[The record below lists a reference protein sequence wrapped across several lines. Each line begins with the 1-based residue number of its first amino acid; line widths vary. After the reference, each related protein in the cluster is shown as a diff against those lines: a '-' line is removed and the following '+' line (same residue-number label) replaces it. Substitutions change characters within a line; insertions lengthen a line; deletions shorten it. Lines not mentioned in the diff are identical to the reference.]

1 MFDLN
6 VYRLVQTNT
15 LNNKTRLIN
24 FNIMTDTKSNNGLK
38 VIAGLLG
45 VILLGT
51 IIYTVSLYQDKKKT
65 TDALTQQKD
74 LVVED
79 LNSLKSEYDKAILES
94 NATNE
99 ELVNARDRIA
109 QYIDSVKTMK
119 ADISSLYRYRNQVN
133 ILTKEREEL
142 LSKID
147 ELTKSNT
154 MIAMQRDSTF
164 VELTKQ
170 TVFNDSLVV
179 QNTQLADVVEKGSAL
194 NLSRFTVDA
203 VKERNSGKLVS
214 TSRANGTDK
223 FKICFTVA
231 DNVIAQAGDR
241 EFFLEVLDPQ
251 GNVLGESYS
260 KSNASGSSVTY
271 SKGTNFYYENKS
283 LDVCDFINKPAGDFQ
298 KGNYMVNVYDDK
310 LKLLGTSKFTL
321 K

>member
-1 MFDLN
+1 
-6 VYRLVQTNT
+6 
-15 LNNKTRLIN
+15 
-24 FNIMTDTKSNNGLK
+24 MTETKSNNGLK

-194 NLSRFTVDA
+194 NLSKFTVDA
-203 VKERNSGKLVS
+203 VKERNNGKLVS

>member
-1 MFDLN
+1 
-6 VYRLVQTNT
+6 
-15 LNNKTRLIN
+15 
-24 FNIMTDTKSNNGLK
+24 MTETKSNNGLK
-38 VIAGLLG
+38 VLAGLLG
-45 VILLGT
+45 VLLLGV

-65 TDALTQQKD
+65 ETVLTEEKA

-99 ELVNARDRIA
+99 ELVAARDNIA
-109 QYIDSVKTMK
+109 KYLDSVKTMK
-119 ADISSLYRYRNQVN
+119 SDISSLSRYRRQVN
-133 ILTKEREEL
+133 VLKKERAQL
-142 LSKID
+142 LKQVDS
-147 ELTKSNT
+147 LTQSNT
-154 MIAMQRDSTF
+154 MIAMQRDSTYT
-164 VELTKQ
+164 ELEKQ

-179 QNTQLADVVEKGSAL
+179 QNTQLADVVERGSAL
-194 NLSRFTVDA
+194 NLSKFNVDA
-203 VKERNSGKLVS
+203 VKERKSGKMKS
-214 TSRANGTDK
+214 TSRAKSTDK

-231 DNVIAQAGDR
+231 DNLIAEAGDR

-260 KSNASGSSVTY
+260 KTNDAGASVTY

-283 LDVCDFINKPAGDFQ
+283 LDVCDYINKPAGDFQ
-298 KGNYMVNVYDDK
+298 KGNYMVNVYDDR

>member
-1 MFDLN
+1 
-6 VYRLVQTNT
+6 
-15 LNNKTRLIN
+15 
-24 FNIMTDTKSNNGLK
+24 MTETKSNNGLK

-65 TDALTQQKD
+65 TEALTQQKN

-119 ADISSLYRYRNQVN
+119 ADISALYRYRNQVN

-142 LSKID
+142 LSRID

-154 MIAMQRDSTF
+154 LIAMQRDSTF

-170 TVFNDSLVV
+170 TMFNDSLVV

-251 GNVLGESYS
+251 GNVLGESFS

-283 LDVCDFINKPAGDFQ
+283 LDVCDFINKPAGDFK

>member
-1 MFDLN
+1 
-6 VYRLVQTNT
+6 
-15 LNNKTRLIN
+15 
-24 FNIMTDTKSNNGLK
+24 MTETKNNNGLK
-38 VIAGLLG
+38 VLAGLLG
-45 VILLGT
+45 VVLLGV

-65 TDALTQQKD
+65 ETVLTQEKE

-99 ELVNARDRIA
+99 ELVTARDNIA
-109 QYIDSVKTMK
+109 KYIDSVKTMK
-119 ADISSLYRYRNQVN
+119 AEISTLARYRRQVGV
-133 ILTKEREEL
+133 LKAEREQL
-142 LSKID
+142 MAQVDS
-147 ELTKSNT
+147 LTRSNT
-154 MIAMQRDSTF
+154 FIAMQRDSTY
-164 VELTKQ
+164 VELEKQ

-194 NLSRFTVDA
+194 NLSKFSVDA
-203 VKERNSGKLVS
+203 VRERNSGKLVS
-214 TSRANGTDK
+214 TSRAKATDK

-231 DNVIAQAGDR
+231 DNVISEAGDR
-241 EFFLEVLDPQ
+241 EFFVEVLDPQ

-260 KSNASGSSVTY
+260 KTNEGGASVTY

-283 LDVCDFINKPAGDFQ
+283 LDVCDYINKPAGDFQ
-298 KGNYMVNVYDDK
+298 KGNYMVNVYDDN